1 MTILKGAL
9 ATTRTLGA
17 IITPR
22 VTARVTP
29 APGMIVRNIIVRSM
43 VALSIVAQSILALSI
58 LALDTSVMTF
68 MLCTALRAFHGVKQ

>member
-1 MTILKGAL
+1 MTILMGAL

-43 VALSIVAQSILALSI
+43 VALSI

>member
-1 MTILKGAL
+1 MTILRGAL

-43 VALSIVAQSILALSI
+43 VALSILALSI

>member
-1 MTILKGAL
+1 MTILRGAL

-29 APGMIVRNIIVRSM
+29 APGMIVRSM
-43 VALSIVAQSILALSI
+43 VALSIVALSI

>member
-1 MTILKGAL
+1 MTILRGAL

-43 VALSIVAQSILALSI
+43 VTLSIVALSI

>member
-1 MTILKGAL
+1 MTILMGAL

-43 VALSIVAQSILALSI
+43 VALSIVALSI

>member
-1 MTILKGAL
+1 MTILRGAL

-17 IITPR
+17 TITPR

-43 VALSIVAQSILALSI
+43 VALSIVALSI

>member
-1 MTILKGAL
+1 MTILRGAL

-29 APGMIVRNIIVRSM
+29 APGMIVRSM
-43 VALSIVAQSILALSI
+43 VALSIVALSILALSI